1 MEEKHLKD
9 CEAVGL
15 HDRKTTGL
23 LTTGLITSS
32 AKDQLSKRPLFY
44 KSSCLKDQLSC
55 VQKANDQLS
64 EDQLSLC
71 QSFKLL
77 TCPSSVLK
85 IFWKHGLVL

>member
-23 LTTGLITSS
+23 LTTGLISSS

-55 VQKANDQLS
+55 VQKSNDQLS
-64 EDQLSLC
+64 EDQFLSVKVLNYLHAPA
-71 QSFKLL
+71 QS
-77 TCPSSVLK
+77 
-85 IFWKHGLVL
+85 